1 MLCEACGS
9 TIPDDAATC
18 PECGVST
25 SLFLVKPA
33 LQTVTQTVPDFVKTP
48 GSQQVASATSETPEG
63 STIQQPA
70 AQGTAKKA
78 NVFAYISLFLGIIAL
93 ILVIL
98 SARGNSG
105 TVSLFEY
112 AFFALFAD
120 IVFSII
126 GFIKSMSIKES
137 KPIAIAGLIICIID
151 FIITLLVFALIVWP
165 IMYQMFYQFTHS
177 GPF

>member
-1 MLCEACGS
+1 MNCESCGTPINEGQTS
-9 TIPDDAATC
+9 CYKCGAPVLPKTDQSSEMNKVLNDPTAAEQKL
-18 PECGVST
+18 P
-25 SLFLVKPA
+25 P
-33 LQTVTQTVPDFVKTP
+33 FVQAQ
-48 GSQQVASATSETPEG
+48 SDVRQA
-63 STIQQPA
+63 A
-70 AQGTAKKA
+70 AQKAAKKI

-165 IMYQMFYQFTHS
+165 IMYQRFYQFTHS